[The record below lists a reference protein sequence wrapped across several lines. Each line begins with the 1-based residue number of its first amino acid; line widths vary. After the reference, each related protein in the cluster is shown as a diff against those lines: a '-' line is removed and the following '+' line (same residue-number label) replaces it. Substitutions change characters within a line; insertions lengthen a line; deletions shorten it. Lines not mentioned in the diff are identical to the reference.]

1 MNYHAIENLARRR
14 VNPQMNYSPGDFVYL
29 PRGWREG
36 APSGAL
42 TKSERDR
49 NERLMKIASG
59 RPWNIKQIRHRG
71 RNIYHVLEQ
80 RDITDPVT
88 GDIFTWKTIHDPPTK
103 DVLDRGFQE
112 YVSRVN
118 EEERARQEKRR
129 QNIFEKA
136 AGSQIREFS
145 RKSPNLEAWSK
156 LNCSTVEDCQKIIN
170 HVFRFLE
177 DYPPIRQRLYKSLE
191 GKMRFRMKNSR
202 KPRKKSKKPK
212 RKPRKKSKKPKR
224 KSRKPRKK
232 SKKPKRK
239 SPKKSRFRMKSQKDK
254 KNKIR
259 GENTCEVWRTAA
271 HKCFSERGTYLMKIA
286 RLEREIRQ
294 QRSPELEREPDW
306 MRAARRLGS
315 GD

>member
-1 MNYHAIENLARRR
+1 
-14 VNPQMNYSPGDFVYL
+14 
-29 PRGWREG
+29 
-36 APSGAL
+36 
-42 TKSERDR
+42 
-49 NERLMKIASG
+49 MKIASG

-294 QRSPELEREPDW
+294 QRSPEPEREPDW

>member
-42 TKSERDR
+42 TKSERDI
-49 NERLMKIASG
+49 NERLMRIASR

-71 RNIYHVLEQ
+71 NNVYHVLEQ
-80 RDITDPVT
+80 RDIVDPVT
-88 GDIFTWKTIHDPPTK
+88 GNIFTWRTIHDPPTK

-112 YVSRVN
+112 YVSR
-118 EEERARQEKRR
+118 EEAEDNRFKEKRR
-129 QNIFEKA
+129 QDIFEKE

-145 RKSPNLEAWSK
+145 RKSPDLEAWSK
-156 LNCSTVEDCQKIIN
+156 LNCSTVKDCQKIIN

-191 GKMRFRMKNSR
+191 GKMRFRMKTS
-202 KPRKKSKKPK
+202 

-224 KSRKPRKK
+224 KSRKPIKK

-239 SPKKSRFRMKSQKDK
+239 SPKKSRFRMKKTGK
-254 KNKIR
+254 
-259 GENTCEVWRTAA
+259 
-271 HKCFSERGTYLMKIA
+271 
-286 RLEREIRQ
+286 
-294 QRSPELEREPDW
+294 
-306 MRAARRLGS
+306 
-315 GD
+315 